1 MMTGLVFLL
10 GITAAIIGVGRVQS
24 LFNAASPDPA
34 VYDLSGNPAADDL
47 SGNPAAD
54 DLSGNPAADDLSG
67 NPVQSKSADDQPVLE
82 PEQNDIAD
90 VNDSVVSVPTPPDA
104 LDVSI
109 QSMWA
114 PLF

>member
-1 MMTGLVFLL
+1 MKISIYQFVGMMTGLVFLL

-34 VYDLSGNPAADDL
+34 VY
-47 SGNPAAD
+47 